1 MEILK
6 QFGIII
12 AFAFIGEILHALI
25 PLPVPAGIYGIL
37 LLFVFLR
44 KKILHVIQV
53 RETVHFL
60 IETMPIMFVPAA
72 AGLIDAWDLIRPQL
86 IPYLVMII
94 VSLLVVMVVSGL
106 TTQFIIRHQKK
117 TT

>member
-1 MEILK
+1 MDILR

-12 AFAFIGEILHALI
+12 ALAFAGE
-25 PLPVPAGIYGIL
+25 
-37 LLFVFLR
+37 
-44 KKILHVIQV
+44 ILHVIQV

-72 AGLIDAWDLIRPQL
+72 AGLIDAWALIRPRL
-86 IPYLVMII
+86 FPYLLII
-94 VSLLVVMVVSGL
+94 LVRLLVVMVVSGL

-117 TT
+117 SL